1 MWDSDNLEMS
11 KVFVGRSKKA
21 EDQDVAIVGPS
32 LKSRVFRA
40 GSWSLIG
47 HVVGQALRLGSN
59 LVLTRLLVPEMFG
72 VMSIVTV
79 IVIVVALLSDVGI
92 RQAIFQSQ
100 RGQDPIFLNTAWT
113 VQVIRGWLIWSV
125 CLLVAL
131 LLHLAGGSEWLP
143 AHSVY
148 SADVLPIIL
157 AVSTFSAVI
166 TGFQSTK
173 LISTNRD
180 LDMKRITLI
189 ELITQFIGLVVMG
202 ILAWVTRSIWALV
215 VGGLISSVITVV
227 LSHFW
232 LPGIENRFQWDKSA
246 LKELVGFG
254 RWIVLSSALFVV
266 AVNGDRLLLG
276 AWFSADTLGIYSIAI
291 NLATVIENG
300 AYRIFGTVS
309 LPVLSEVARTEP
321 QRFRALYFKMR
332 LPGDLVFIGAA
343 GFLFASG
350 QMVIDLLYDH
360 RYGAAGQM
368 LQILSFG
375 LLFTRFNL
383 AHNAYVAMGVPSH
396 QTAINLVR
404 IISMFVLVPALYHF
418 AGMYGA
424 LVGIAIHVAPTLILV
439 FWFNARHGLNNFK
452 FELFVLTAWPFGY
465 LLGWLITKAVAP

>member
-1 MWDSDNLEMS
+1 MT
-11 KVFVGRSKKA
+11 KVFVDRHEKA
-21 EDQDVAIVGPS
+21 DVKDVATARRS

-40 GSWSLIG
+40 GSWSLVG
-47 HVVGQALRLGSN
+47 HVVGQGLRLGSN
-59 LVLTRLLVPEMFG
+59 LILTRLLVPEMFG
-72 VMSIVTV
+72 VMSIATV
-79 IVIVVALLSDVGI
+79 ILVVVALLSDVGI

-100 RGQDPIFLNTAWT
+100 RGDDPVFLNTAWT
-113 VQVIRGWLIWSV
+113 VQVIRGGLIWGV

-131 LLHLAGGSEWLP
+131 ALHSAGGSGWLP

-148 SADVLPIIL
+148 AADVLPIIV
-157 AVSTFSAVI
+157 AISTFSAVI

-189 ELITQFIGLVVMG
+189 ELVTQLAGLLVMG
-202 ILAWVTRSIWALV
+202 VLAWVTRSIWALV
-215 VGGLISSVITVV
+215 AGGLISSAITVV
-227 LSHFW
+227 LSHSW
-232 LPGIENRFQWDKSA
+232 LPGIRNRFQWDNAA

-254 RWIVLSSALFVV
+254 RWIFLSSALFVV

-276 AWFSADTLGIYSIAI
+276 AWFSADTLGIYSIAV

-321 QRFRALYFKMR
+321 HRLRPLYFKMR
-332 LPGDLVFIGAA
+332 LPGDLIFIGAA
-343 GFLFASG
+343 GFLFATG
-350 QMVIDLLYDH
+350 QLIVNLLYDH

-404 IISMFVLVPALYHF
+404 IISMFVLVPVLHHF
-418 AGMYGA
+418 FGLVGA
-424 LVGIAIHVAPTLILV
+424 LVGIAFHVAPTLILV

-452 FELFVLTAWPFGY
+452 FELFVLTAWPIGY
-465 LLGWLITKAVAP
+465 LLGWLATKAAVA